1 MRGEARMSARLVQ
14 VETGRPSA
22 QSVGCA
28 SGRLARAM
36 PAVAGNPLLP
46 DDSRGWEQLIESLGP
61 ASLLVAIEARMSSEL
76 RARLSAEDLLQ
87 DTLLHL
93 WRDRERIEW
102 RGARAF
108 RTLVLSMADNRIR
121 DAADHEF
128 ALKRGGAPATGV
140 DSQVGSAAARSVAGS
155 TTPSR
160 VAMAR
165 ERANAM
171 LTALESLPE
180 DVRDVVRMRLF
191 EDLSSQEVADRL
203 GLGLSATKH
212 RFLRGARLYRDR
224 LADVLSSAS
233 VQRLET

>member
-128 ALKRGGAPATGV
+128 VVV
-140 DSQVGSAAARSVAGS
+140 DGEG
-155 TTPSR
+155 
-160 VAMAR
+160 
-165 ERANAM
+165 
-171 LTALESLPE
+171 
-180 DVRDVVRMRLF
+180 
-191 EDLSSQEVADRL
+191 
-203 GLGLSATKH
+203 
-212 RFLRGARLYRDR
+212 RGADPFGSWDGR
-224 LADVLSSAS
+224 ATCVACLSLRFGAA
-233 VQRLET
+233 QAAIRIFY